1 MNNLTSESNQK
12 DTPKIDK
19 KSQKEFLTKRNI
31 AFGIVFIIVLI
42 LISVFTSIFFLGI
55 NFDTFSELSSS
66 NPLDSRSIGFLF
78 GLIIGFFY
86 QWIWNSFYIFFNSKS
101 FGVKANVFDWV
112 VYGITNI
119 LINSITPF
127 SLGSEP
133 YKIYWLRRHG
143 LSSRD
148 ALLVVSS
155 TSVYYTAT
163 QIIITWPSF
172 IIVSTHYD
180 VISSSSDGL
189 IAYWF
194 SFGGMMLDILVFSIF
209 FSMSYSRHVH
219 VFLGRIFNR
228 FLKLIKKP
236 YKTKEELIEEFKTNA
251 SFKKAYIQEMKKWKH
266 VIIQAAGTCG
276 LALFQY
282 FSVYFSIQL
291 LHTPIASGYSVD
303 VVFNIANVAV
313 SANNFI
319 PIPGGEGT
327 IQFVLQK
334 FFLAWDPNNLT
345 PKLEDLNKA
354 IFVWRCFQFY
364 LPVVVGLLFFPYVLT
379 NHIKKEKKL
388 KNLKLTDK

>member
-1 MNNLTSESNQK
+1 MNNLTPQPEKSNSSS
-12 DTPKIDK
+12 IDNK
-19 KSQKEFLTKRNI
+19 AQKEFLTKRNI
-31 AFGIVFIIVLI
+31 AFGIVFVIVLI

-55 NFDTFSELSSS
+55 NFNTFSELSSS
-66 NPLDSRSIGFLF
+66 NSLDSQKIGFLF

-86 QWIWNSFYIFFNSKS
+86 QWIWNSFYIFFNSRS
-101 FGVKANVFDWV
+101 FGVRANIFDWI

-155 TSVYYTAT
+155 TSVYFTAT
-163 QIIITWPSF
+163 QIIVTWPSF

-219 VFLGRIFNR
+219 VLLGRIFNR

-236 YKTKEELIEEFKTNA
+236 YKTKEQLIEEFQTNA

-266 VIIQAAGTCG
+266 VIVQAVGTCG

-291 LHTPIASGYSVD
+291 LQTPVAYCYGVD

-345 PKLEDLNKA
+345 PESQDLNKA

-364 LPVVVGLLFFPYVLT
+364 LPVVVGLLFFPYVLI

-388 KNLKLTDK
+388 KLSKKI